1 MATVNSDTINGTS
14 GNDTIDGLAGDDLIN
29 GLAGN
34 DRILGNVG
42 NDNLRG
48 DDGNDSLDGGSGK
61 DTLYGG
67 NGNDTL
73 NTGFAT
79 VGESV
84 YGEAGTDILRA
95 DFSALNYLNNGV
107 YNADSGL
114 YSRVNDTTF
123 IYFEGIE
130 NLSLKGTNFDD
141 FFQGSIGDNIDAA
154 GGKDRLNLRFSTAT
168 QPINLDFT
176 QPNNLIGSNF
186 SFKNFELAGRIQT
199 GNQNDIL
206 NLSKEASTTFSNTS
220 TQFIAGDGID
230 LVKADFSTLNYQNQ
244 NKGIYNVNGF
254 SIYSI
259 AAANDSFL
267 YSEGVDKINLIGTNF
282 DDILRGGE
290 LEDIL
295 IGAGGNDTIDGQEGN
310 DTIIGVNPYVTTID
324 VNQIDTLEGGVG
336 NDRFFLGNNI
346 KVFYDDGQSPT
357 NGINDYALIV
367 DFQANQDVIQLKGD
381 KSNYLLGS
389 SPVSGITGTGIY
401 INKPNT
407 EPDEL
412 IAILEGATG
421 LNLNSNTFVVAKDEL
436 AFSGVNYSVREETKT
451 AYVTVTRTF
460 GNGEGV
466 STTISLTNGT
476 ATAPADYSNSP
487 IPVSFAAGETS
498 KLVSI
503 PIVDDT
509 LFEPNETVNLTLAN
523 PTGGATLGATKT
535 AVLTI
540 ISNDP
545 PAGVLAFSGANF
557 TVNESGTPVNVVTV
571 TRTNGSNGAITA
583 SVTPSNGTA
592 IAPGDFSNAPIT
604 ISFAGGETTKTVAIP
619 IVNDG
624 LIEANET
631 LNLTLSNPTGG
642 ATLGTQTAAIVT
654 ILNNDTAAGINQ
666 TGTFGN
672 DTITG
677 GTGNDSLNG
686 SSGND
691 RLSGLGGND
700 TLFGSTGNNT
710 LVGGTGNDSYVWLNT
725 TNVNTIT
732 DFSVTDDTIR
742 VSGSGFEGGLTVG
755 VPISPSQFVVGS
767 AATSSTN
774 RFIYNNTSG
783 ALFFD
788 IDGNGVTPKVQIGI
802 LAANLALTNLDITA
816 I

>member
-1 MATVNSDTINGTS
+1 MATVNNDTINGTS

-34 DRILGNVG
+34 DT
-42 NDNLRG
+42 LRG
-48 DDGNDSLDGGSGK
+48 GDGNDSLDGSSGK
-61 DTLYGG
+61 DDFYGG

-84 YGEAGTDILRA
+84 YGEAGTDILKA
-95 DFSALNYLNNGV
+95 DFSALNYLNKGV
-107 YNADSGL
+107 YNADSGI
-114 YSRVNDTTF
+114 YSRANDTTF

-141 FFQGSIGDNIDAA
+141 WFQGRIGDNIDAA
-154 GGKDRLNLRFSTAT
+154 GGKDRLNLRFSAAT
-168 QPINLDFT
+168 QALNIDFT
-176 QPNNLIGSNF
+176 QANNLIGSNF
-186 SFKNFELAGRIQT
+186 SFKNFELAGRIET
-199 GNQNDIL
+199 GSQDDII
-206 NLSKEASTTFSNTS
+206 NLGKEASTAFSDTS
-220 TQFIAGDGID
+220 TQLIAGAGID
-230 LVKADFSTLNYQNQ
+230 LLKADFSTLNYQNQ

-259 AAANDSFL
+259 AAINDSFL

-290 LEDIL
+290 LEDIF

-310 DTIIGVNPYVTTID
+310 DTIIGVNPYVTTLD
-324 VNQIDTLEGGVG
+324 VNQIDTLEGGAG

-346 KVFYDDGQSPT
+346 KVFYDNGKTDT

-389 SPVSGITGTGIY
+389 SPVSGITGTAIY
-401 INKPNT
+401 VNKPNT

-412 IAILEGATG
+412 IAILKGVTG

-436 AFSGVNYSVREETKT
+436 AFSGVNYSVKEETKT

-460 GNGEGV
+460 GNALGV

-476 ATAPADYSNSP
+476 AIAPGDYNNSP
-487 IPVSFAAGETS
+487 ITVSFAAGETS

-523 PTGGATLGATKT
+523 PTGGATLGTVKT

-545 PAGVLAFSGANF
+545 PAGVIAFSGANY
-557 TVNESGTPVNVVTV
+557 TVNESGTPVNVVTI
-571 TRTNGSNGAITA
+571 TRANGSNGAITA
-583 SVTPSNGTA
+583 SVTLSNNTA
-592 IAPGDFSNAPIT
+592 TAPGDFSNAPIT
-604 ISFAGGETTKTVAIP
+604 ISFAGGETSKTLAIP

-624 LIEANET
+624 IIEANET

-642 ATLGTQTAAIVT
+642 ATLGTQKTAILT

-677 GTGNDSLNG
+677 GAGNDSLNG

-700 TLFGSTGNNT
+700 TLFGSTGSNT
-710 LVGGTGNDSYVWLNT
+710 LVGGTGNDTYVWSNT
-725 TNVNTIT
+725 TNTNTIT
-732 DFSVTDDTIR
+732 DFNVTDDTIR
-742 VSGSGFEGGLTVG
+742 VSASGFGGGLTVG
-755 VPISPSQFVVGS
+755 VPITPSQFVVGS
-767 AATSSTN
+767 AATSNSN